1 MPAFQR
7 PVDQRWLNTVSC
19 FLKIGIHHLWPEID
33 GGNFTSEWCHSVEIQ
48 MRAQVVSMDP
58 TRSYSMKSHSRKCPS
73 STQGLYN
80 WRTDSAFDRQLCPA
94 RWPAHLG
101 LYSFCREHN
110 EMSVYTI
117 HQEAKKIFTAETILV
132 AIILKNINTHMLK
145 ASLHFFL
152 LLQIPAVPA
161 GCSGGPRQQ
170 VCGDYQPQED

>member
-48 MRAQVVSMDP
+48 TRAQVVSMDP
-58 TRSYSMKSHSRKCPS
+58 TRSYSMKSHSGKCPS

-117 HQEAKKIFTAETILV
+117 HQEAKNHFHSRNHPGCYRTKKYKYTYAKSQPTFLFASP
-132 AIILKNINTHMLK
+132 NTSSTCWVLRR
-145 ASLHFFL
+145 
-152 LLQIPAVPA
+152 P
-161 GCSGGPRQQ
+161 
-170 VCGDYQPQED
+170 